1 MRDTTDTVE
10 RPTIGI
16 SANDEESAAAYADAV
31 SRSGGYAYVVDS
43 ERHTSPEGDL
53 SGVGGLLMGGVEK
66 RPGEADDGPQG
77 VILKAAVE
85 ADMPVLCICQGMQ
98 VLNRAMGGGLARNV
112 QGHGPSAQQGEQD
125 GEQVSA
131 YHRIYIS
138 PGSKLAA
145 IVGSGGIVRVNSRHD
160 QGVRDAW
167 KSSLLMA
174 SAYSLDDGIIE
185 ALESPDHRWVIG
197 VQFHPERRKEL
208 PPHFDRL
215 FQSLVER
222 GKEYMEAS
230 MRRQTAS
237 GDGII

>member
-1 MRDTTDTVE
+1 MVG
-10 RPTIGI
+10 P
-16 SANDEESAAAYADAV
+16 
-31 SRSGGYAYVVDS
+31 
-43 ERHTSPEGDL
+43 ERHTSPEGAL
-53 SGVGGLLMGGVEK
+53 SGIGGLLMGGVEL
-66 RPGEADDGPQG
+66 RSDEGDDGAQAG
-77 VILKAAVE
+77 ILKAALE
-85 ADMPVLCICQGMQ
+85 ADMPVLCICRGMQ
-98 VLNRAMGGGLARNV
+98 LLNTIVGGALPREI
-112 QGHGPSAQQGEQD
+112 QGHGSLVSDGEQD
-125 GEQVSA
+125 SEQEST

-160 QGVRDAW
+160 GGFRDAQ

-174 SAYSLDDGIIE
+174 SAYSLDDGVIE

-222 GKEYMEAS
+222 GKEYTEAS
-230 MRRQTAS
+230 MRRQTATR
-237 GDGII
+237 